1 MDIRNLIIAAVVGA
15 VAGAGVA
22 YVISGDGDR
31 NGDRNGDRD
40 RDRNGDRNGD
50 RDMEVV
56 AQGIAAIPGQKGGQ
70 DMFGP
75 YEVVPDW
82 PQDVSELPGNEAWTW
97 GAGQSVFAESPDRVF
112 LLHRGELPNIERP
125 QAAVYADVG
134 PALAFPVA
142 QLPFRN
148 ASVGIR
154 SSLPGAL
161 DGDDTDRGES
171 GVDHRWQH
179 CLVVVNR
186 EGEIIETW
194 TQWDSLFRRPHYVTI
209 NPYDPDKHV
218 WVVDDYRHAI
228 FKFTNDGSELVQT
241 LGTPNESGADE
252 SHFFRPTFMAFLDD
266 SFFVADGYANTRV
279 VKFDSDGNY
288 LMSWGEA
295 GDAPNETRPGYM
307 NNVHGVAVDVQTRRV
322 FVNDRANNRVQ
333 IFTENGEYLDEWSFG
348 PEPTDI
354 HLFYIG
360 ADNVLW
366 AADRAT
372 TKILGYDLEGNFL
385 YSWGV
390 FGEFPGG
397 QWGTHGLSVDQEGN
411 FYIAEVGNG
420 RVQKFVPRPGA
431 RAETMVGRPVYA
443 AWE

>member
-1 MDIRNLIIAAVVGA
+1 MRIFNLEFNLTEFAIAVVFGGL
-15 VAGAGVA
+15 AGGVVA
-22 YVISGDGDR
+22 YVLAGDEDG
-31 NGDRNGDRD
+31 GG
-40 RDRNGDRNGD
+40 
-50 RDMEVV
+50 VV
-56 AQGIAAIPGQKGGQ
+56 AGNGEPEGVTQPFAAIPGQRGGQ

-75 YEVVPDW
+75 YEVVPNW
-82 PQDVSELPGNEAWTW
+82 PQDLAELPGNEDWTW

-125 QAAVYADVG
+125 PPEIYPEAG
-134 PALAFPVA
+134 PALSFPVL
-142 QLPFRN
+142 QVPWRN
-148 ASVGIR
+148 ASVGPR
-154 SSLPGAL
+154 ASLPGAL
-161 DGDDTDRGES
+161 DGDDTDRGTY
-171 GVDHRWQH
+171 GVDHRWRH
-179 CLVVVNR
+179 CLVVVDR
-186 EGEIIETW
+186 EGRIIETW

-209 NPYDPDKHV
+209 NPYDPEKHV

-241 LGTPNESGADE
+241 IGVPNESGDDAE
-252 SHFFRPTFMAFLDD
+252 HFFRPTFMAFLDD

-279 VKFDSDGNY
+279 VKFDADGNY
-288 LMSWGEA
+288 LMDWGEA
-295 GDAPNETRPGYM
+295 GDPPNETRPGYM

-333 IFTENGEYLDEWSFG
+333 IFDENGGYLDEWSFG

-372 TKILGYDLEGNFL
+372 TKILGYDLDGNLL

-390 FGEFPGG
+390 FGDFSGA
-397 QWGTHGLSVDQEGN
+397 QWGVHGLSVDQEGN

-420 RVQKFVPRPGA
+420 RVQKYVPKPGA
-431 RAETMVGRPVYA
+431 RPETLVGKPVYA

>member
-40 RDRNGDRNGD
+40 GDRNGDRNGD

-75 YEVVPDW
+75 YEVVADW

-97 GAGQSVFAESPDRVF
+97 GAGQSIFAESPDRIY
-112 LLHRGELPNIERP
+112 LLHRGTLPNIERP

-134 PALAFPVA
+134 PALSFPVA

-171 GVDHRWQH
+171 GVDHLWQY

-209 NPYDPDKHV
+209 NPYDPEKHV

-372 TKILGYDLEGNFL
+372 TKILGYDLEGNFQ

-420 RVQKFVPRPGA
+420 RVQKFVPRDGA
-431 RAETMVGRPVYA
+431 RPETMVGRPVYA

>member
-1 MDIRNLIIAAVVGA
+1 MSIRELIIAIVVGAVVGA
-15 VAGAGVA
+15 GVG
-22 YVISGDGDR
+22 YVMSGDGDGNGDR
-31 NGDRNGDRD
+31 NGDMDADGNGDRNGDRD
-40 RDRNGDRNGD
+40 V
-50 RDMEVV
+50 EVV
-56 AQGIAAIPGQKGGQ
+56 AEGISAIPGQKGGQ

-82 PQDVSELPGNEAWTW
+82 PQDISELPGNEAWTW
-97 GAGQSVFAESPDRVF
+97 GAGQSIFAESPDRIY
-112 LLHRGELPNIERP
+112 LLHRGTLPNIERP

-134 PALAFPVA
+134 PALSFPVA

-171 GVDHRWQH
+171 GVDHLWQY

-209 NPYDPDKHV
+209 NPYDPEKHV

-420 RVQKFVPRPGA
+420 RVQKFVPKDGA
-431 RAETMVGRPVYA
+431 RPETMVGRPVYA

>member
-31 NGDRNGDRD
+31 NGGRDGDG
-40 RDRNGDRNGD
+40 NGDRNGD

-56 AQGIAAIPGQKGGQ
+56 AQGISAIPGQKGGQ

-75 YEVVPDW
+75 YEVVADW
-82 PQDVSELPGNEAWTW
+82 PQDISELPGNEGWTW
-97 GAGQSVFAESPDRVF
+97 GAGQSVFAESPDRIY
-112 LLHRGELPNIERP
+112 LLHRGTLPNIERP

-134 PALAFPVA
+134 PALSFPVA

-171 GVDHRWQH
+171 GVDHLWQY

-209 NPYDPDKHV
+209 NPYDPEKHV

-420 RVQKFVPRPGA
+420 RVQKFVPKSGA
-431 RAETMVGRPVYA
+431 RPETMVGRPVYA

>member
-31 NGDRNGDRD
+31 NGDRNGGRD
-40 RDRNGDRNGD
+40 GDGNGDRNGD

-75 YEVVPDW
+75 YEAVPDW
-82 PQDVSELPGNEAWTW
+82 PQDISELPGNEDWTW
-97 GAGQSVFAESPDRVF
+97 GAGQSIFAESPDRVF

-125 QAAVYADVG
+125 QAAVYAEVG

-186 EGEIIETW
+186 DGEIIETW

-333 IFTENGEYLDEWSFG
+333 IFTENGEYIDEW
-348 PEPTDI
+348 PDI
-354 HLFYIG
+354 S
-360 ADNVLW
+360 DPV
-366 AADRAT
+366 
-372 TKILGYDLEGNFL
+372 
-385 YSWGV
+385 GV
-390 FGEFPGG
+390 FVDENDAVWVISAVLNRILKYNMDGELQYHLGTYGGTRGGFPGG
-397 QWGTHGLSVDQEGN
+397 LSRPHQMDVDQEGN
-411 FYIAEVGNG
+411 LYIASWDGG
-420 RVQKFVPRPGA
+420 WMDKFIPRPDADPA
-431 RAETMVGRPVYA
+431 RLVGRGLVLA
-443 AWE
+443 E

>member
-31 NGDRNGDRD
+31 NGGRDGDG
-40 RDRNGDRNGD
+40 NGDRNGD

-56 AQGIAAIPGQKGGQ
+56 AQGISAIPGQKGGQ

-75 YEVVPDW
+75 YEVVADW
-82 PQDVSELPGNEAWTW
+82 PQDISELPGNEGWTW
-97 GAGQSVFAESPDRVF
+97 GAGQSVFAESPDRIY
-112 LLHRGELPNIERP
+112 LLHRGTLPNIERP

-134 PALAFPVA
+134 PALSFPVA

-171 GVDHRWQH
+171 GVDHLWQY

-209 NPYDPDKHV
+209 NPYDPEKHV

-431 RAETMVGRPVYA
+431 RPETMVGRPVYA